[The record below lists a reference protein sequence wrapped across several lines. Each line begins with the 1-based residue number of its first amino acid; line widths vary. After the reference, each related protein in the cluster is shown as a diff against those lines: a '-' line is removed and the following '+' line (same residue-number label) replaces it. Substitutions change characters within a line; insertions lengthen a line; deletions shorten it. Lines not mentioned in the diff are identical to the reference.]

1 MKLDDV
7 QKFKIQEAYEKS
19 NSVLNQI
26 KRRTLREKDLKQMKI
41 LESIVVNLESILCL
55 VD

>member
-7 QKFKIQEAYEKS
+7 QKFKIQESFEKA

-26 KRRTLREKDLKQMKI
+26 KRRTLNEKDLKHMKI
-41 LESIVVNLESILCL
+41 LESAVVNLESILCL
-55 VD
+55 TD